1 MLTPD
6 ELLAAIEAKIGH
18 PATVHEILRG
28 LKLPGS
34 QRATLRRRLAKLV
47 ERGELIKIRGNRYGL
62 PERMHLL
69 TGRVQVHPKGFGF
82 VKAEDS
88 SNETEKDL
96 YIAGSN
102 LNQAMHGDRVVARVE
117 RSNLSR
123 AEGRIVR
130 VLGQIEAEG
139 VDTQLILKKYGIPDA
154 HEQDAVKEAARLG
167 DQVRPRDRRGRTDFR
182 DL

>member
-18 PATVHEILRG
+18 PATVQEILKS

-47 ERGELIKIRGNRYGL
+47 QRGDLIQIRGKRYGL

-82 VKAEDS
+82 FK
-88 SNETEKDL
+88 
-96 YIAGSN
+96 
-102 LNQAMHGDRVVARVE
+102 
-117 RSNLSR
+117 
-123 AEGRIVR
+123 
-130 VLGQIEAEG
+130 
-139 VDTQLILKKYGIPDA
+139 PDVTA
-154 HEQDAVKEAARLG
+154 NGA
-167 DQVRPRDRRGRTDFR
+167 
-182 DL
+182 